1 MSGGRGPE
9 GNREGERV
17 KKDETLDPHLTSWV
31 ESANGPGTDF
41 PIQNLPLGLFRSR
54 GSSERPRIGVAIGD
68 NILNLAAVQSAGLL
82 KGLGPAIE
90 AMCSMPVLNTL
101 MSLGREAAR
110 ELRQRLSEIL
120 SSGARGA
127 ARDPS
132 LLVPMDRAELLVPAN
147 IHDYTDF
154 YASIHHA
161 ERVGRMFRPDNP
173 LLPNYK
179 HVPIAYHGRSS
190 TIVASGTPVRRPLGQ
205 IQGPNQSQPVFGPTR
220 LLDAELEL
228 GFWVGRGNLLGDPI
242 PIDEAEDR
250 IFGFSLV
257 NDWSARDIQAWEYQ
271 PLGPFLSKN
280 FATSVSPWVVTID
293 ALAPFR
299 APAFP
304 RPAGDPQPLP
314 YLSSPENAERGAID
328 MSLEL
333 HLSSERMRELG
344 LAPLVLARCNSRD
357 LYWTPAQMLAHHAS
371 NGCRMQPG
379 DLIASGTV
387 SGPGVESMGCLL
399 EITRRGADPVELP
412 SGEKRAFLED
422 GDEVIMKGYCEREG
436 YARIGL
442 GECRGVVL
450 PAPCS

>member
-1 MSGGRGPE
+1 MR
-9 GNREGERV
+9 
-17 KKDETLDPHLTSWV
+17 DETHDPHLRSWV
-31 ESANGPGTDF
+31 ESANVPGADF

-68 NILNLAAVQSAGLL
+68 CILDLDAARSAALLDGLPHGIEDACSQSNLN
-82 KGLGPAIE
+82 P
-90 AMCSMPVLNTL
+90 L
-101 MSLGREAAR
+101 MGLGREASR
-110 ELRQRLSEIL
+110 LLRTRLSEIL
-120 SSGARGA
+120 SSGSRGR

-132 LLVPMDRAELLVPAN
+132 LLVPMDRAELLVPAA
-147 IHDYTDF
+147 IGDYTDF

-190 TIVASGTPVRRPLGQ
+190 TIVPSGTPVRRPHGQ
-205 IQGPNQSQPVFGPTR
+205 VKSPDQDQPVFGPTR
-220 LLDAELEL
+220 RLDAELEL
-228 GFWVGRGNLLGDPI
+228 GLYVGRGNRFGEPLPI
-242 PIDEAEDR
+242 ESAEES

-280 FATSVSPWVVTID
+280 FATSVSPWVVTLD
-293 ALAPFR
+293 ALQPFR

-304 RPAGDPQPLP
+304 RPAGDPAPLP
-314 YLSSPENAERGAID
+314 YLSSPENAERGGFDIT
-328 MSLEL
+328 LEL
-333 HLSSERMRELG
+333 YLSSERMRELG
-344 LAPLVLARCNSRD
+344 LAPVVLARCNSRD
-357 LYWTPAQMLAHHAS
+357 LYWTPAQMLTHHAS

-387 SGPGVESMGCLL
+387 SGPGAESMGCLL
-399 EITRRGADPVELP
+399 EITRGGSEPIELP

-422 GDEVIMKGYCEREG
+422 GDEVILRGFCEREG

-442 GECRGVVL
+442 GECRGLVL
-450 PAPCS
+450 PASY

>member
-1 MSGGRGPE
+1 M
-9 GNREGERV
+9 
-17 KKDETLDPHLTSWV
+17 KTDETLDPGLRSWV
-31 ESANGPGTDF
+31 ESANLPGTDF
-41 PIQNLPLGLFRSR
+41 PIQNLPLGLFRTR

-68 NILNLAAVQSAGLL
+68 SILNLAAVQSSGLL
-82 KGLGPAIE
+82 RGLRPTLE
-90 AMCSMPVLNTL
+90 SFCSVPILNPL
-101 MSLGREAAR
+101 MSLGRESAR
-110 ELRQRLSEIL
+110 ELRRRLSEIL

-127 ARDPS
+127 ARDAS
-132 LLVPMDRAELLVPAN
+132 LLVPMDRAELLVPAR
-147 IHDYTDF
+147 IGDYTDF

-161 ERVGRMFRPDNP
+161 ERVGRMLRPNNP

-190 TIVASGTPVRRPLGQ
+190 TIVTSGTPVPRPLGQ
-205 IQGPNQSQPVFGPTR
+205 IKPPDQDQPVFGPTR

-228 GFWVGRGNLLGDPI
+228 GFRVGAGNLPGHPI

-280 FATSVSPWVVTID
+280 FATSVSPWVVTLD

-304 RPAGDPQPLP
+304 RPAGDPEPLP
-314 YLSSPENAERGAID
+314 YLSSPENSERGAID

-344 LAPLVLARCNSRD
+344 LEPVVLARCNSRD
-357 LYWTPAQMLAHHAS
+357 LYWTPAQMLTHHAS
-371 NGCRMQPG
+371 NGCSLQPG

-387 SGPGVESMGCLL
+387 SGPDAGSMGCLL
-399 EITRRGADPVELP
+399 EITRRGADPIDLP

-422 GDEVIMKGYCEREG
+422 GDEVILRGFCEREG
-436 YARIGL
+436 YVRIGL

-450 PAPCS
+450 PAPYSGGSSP